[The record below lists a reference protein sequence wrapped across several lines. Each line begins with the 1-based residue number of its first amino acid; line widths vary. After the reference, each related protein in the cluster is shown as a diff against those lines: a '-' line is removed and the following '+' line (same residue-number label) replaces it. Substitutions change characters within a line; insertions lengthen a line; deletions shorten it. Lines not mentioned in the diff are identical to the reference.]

1 MKLQVQREKKIC
13 KVNNE
18 EIPCLSERVGKNM
31 DFVDKDSVSVVLSE
45 QRSPLLGKVCSGSIA
60 EKVRML
66 CYHLASGNVLGVES
80 KTEKA
85 NNLKTERHVEQSGK
99 QGTDMS
105 SFVSKQHGQYVD
117 EKSERKQVVG
127 HHYLVGFLIVKEYNK
142 FLILLINEAAAPL
155 AKSGKIGAL
164 NLPFQGH
171 PFYTHSFHVRNF
183 SCYP

>member
-18 EIPCLSERVGKNM
+18 EIPYLSERAGKNM

-85 NNLKTERHVEQSGK
+85 DNLKTERHVEQSGNR
-99 QGTDMS
+99 
-105 SFVSKQHGQYVD
+105 GQ
-117 EKSERKQVVG
+117 
-127 HHYLVGFLIVKEYNK
+127 
-142 FLILLINEAAAPL
+142 
-155 AKSGKIGAL
+155 
-164 NLPFQGH
+164 
-171 PFYTHSFHVRNF
+171 T
-183 SCYP
+183 